1 MAVPTSTEKGQNVD
15 MLALPPAGVSLT
27 QDNSK
32 FPWGNPPK
40 EADPNVALT
49 TMLDK
54 LEEPASRENLLKLLM
69 AGVSIESLIS
79 MSSASW
85 VVAMSMIESC
95 DADALKINNPFFS
108 KL

>member
-40 EADPNVALT
+40 EAAPDKVLT
-49 TMLDK
+49 NSLD
-54 LEEPASRENLLKLLM
+54 
-69 AGVSIESLIS
+69 
-79 MSSASW
+79 SS
-85 VVAMSMIESC
+85 V
-95 DADALKINNPFFS
+95 
-108 KL
+108 